1 MHRRFADRA
10 DAGRALAEQL
20 KHYAQRGDVVVLG
33 LPRGG
38 VPVAYE
44 VAQALGA
51 PLDVLVVRKLGVP
64 WQCELAMG
72 AIASGDALYVDE
84 ELMREADVSKPEFER
99 VLADEK
105 AQLARREALFRDPQR
120 AQIDVA
126 GRVAIIVDDGLATGA
141 SMKAAA
147 RALRARTPA
156 PARIVA
162 ALPVAPRDAEERI
175 GSDVDEVV
183 CVAAPEMFFSVSQF
197 YSDFSETTD
206 DDVRAILARASPAS
220 GPAARA

>member
-10 DAGRALAEQL
+10 DAGRVLAEQL
-20 KHYAQRGDVVVLG
+20 KQYARRDDVVVLG

-44 VAQALGA
+44 VARALDA

-84 ELMREADVSKPEFER
+84 DLMRETGVSQAEFER

-105 AQLARREALFRDPQR
+105 AQLARREALFCDPQR
-120 AQIDVA
+120 ASVDVA
-126 GRVAIIVDDGLATGA
+126 GRIAIIVDDGLATGA
-141 SMKAAA
+141 SMTVAA
-147 RALRARTPA
+147 RALRARNPA
-156 PARIVA
+156 KIVA
-162 ALPVAPRDAEERI
+162 ALPVAPYDAAARI
-175 GSDVDEVV
+175 GSEVDEFV
-183 CVAAPEMFFSVSQF
+183 CVAEPELFFSVSQF

-206 DDVRAILARASPAS
+206 DDVRALLARASSSS
-220 GPAARA
+220 GHA

>member
-1 MHRRFADRA
+1 MHRPFADRV
-10 DAGRALAEQL
+10 DAGRALADHL
-20 KHYAQRGDVVVLG
+20 KHYARRDDVVVLG

-44 VAQALGA
+44 VACALGA

-84 ELMREADVSKPEFER
+84 ELLRETEVSRPEFER

-120 AQIDVA
+120 ASVDVA
-126 GRVAIIVDDGLATGA
+126 NRIAIVVDDGLATGA
-141 SMKAAA
+141 SMTVAA

-156 PARIVA
+156 KIVA
-162 ALPVAPRDAEERI
+162 ALPVAPADAQARI
-175 GSDVDEVV
+175 GSEIDEFV
-183 CVAAPEMFFSVSQF
+183 CVVTPDNFFSVSQF

-206 DDVRAILARASPAS
+206 DDVRTILARASSAS
-220 GPAARA
+220 GPAWF

>member
-1 MHRRFADRA
+1 MYGRFADRA
-10 DAGRALAEQL
+10 DAGRALAVQL
-20 KHYAQRGDVVVLG
+20 KHYAQRDDVVVLG

-44 VAQALGA
+44 VARALGA

-84 ELMREADVSKPEFER
+84 ELMRETGVSQPEFER
-99 VLADEK
+99 VLAEEK
-105 AQLARREALFRDPQR
+105 AQLARRETLFRDPMR
-120 AQIDVA
+120 ARVDVT
-126 GRVAIIVDDGLATGA
+126 GRIAIIVDDGLATGA
-141 SMKAAA
+141 SMKVAA
-147 RALRARTPA
+147 RALRARA

-162 ALPVAPRDAEERI
+162 ALPVAPSDAARRI
-175 GSDVDEVV
+175 GGDVDEYV
-183 CVAAPEMFFSVSQF
+183 CVNAPELFFSVSQF

-206 DDVRAILARASPAS
+206 DDVRAILARASSAS
-220 GPAARA
+220 GPASCG

>member
-1 MHRRFADRA
+1 MHCPFADRA
-10 DAGRALAEQL
+10 DAGRVLADRL
-20 KHYAQRGDVVVLG
+20 KHYAHRDDVVVLG

-44 VAQALGA
+44 VAHALGA

-64 WQCELAMG
+64 WQPELAMG
-72 AIASGDALYVDE
+72 AVASGDALYVDE
-84 ELMREADVSKPEFER
+84 ELLREAGISQAEFDR

-120 AQIDVA
+120 ASVDVA
-126 GRVAIIVDDGLATGA
+126 GRVSIVVDDGLATGA
-141 SMKAAA
+141 SMTVAA
-147 RALRARTPA
+147 RALRARG

-162 ALPVAPRDAEERI
+162 ALPVAPYDAAERI
-175 GSDVDEVV
+175 GNEVDEFV
-183 CVAAPEMFFSVSQF
+183 CVSAPELFFSVSQF

-206 DDVRAILARASPAS
+206 DDVRAILAHASPAS
-220 GPAARA
+220 GHV